1 MTGERRGLG
10 TRSCLN
16 TPLVVTTMGRVILAG
31 NVVVG
36 VGMGDAVEDGGGS
49 DGRDDGEE
57 ALT

>member
-1 MTGERRGLG
+1 
-10 TRSCLN
+10 
-16 TPLVVTTMGRVILAG
+16 MGRVILAG

-49 DGRDDGEE
+49 DGRYDGEE

>member
-1 MTGERRGLG
+1 MKWAAI
-10 TRSCLN
+10 SLN

-49 DGRDDGEE
+49 DGRDGGEE